1 MARRTHY
8 LAVFVLAICL
18 ALTGSIGAQKKG
30 PAPSSQPGTADFRC
44 DLETGCIDIDPDI
57 DPDRVIGDGSDYLGT
72 GVAETGEGAHLNS
85 NNEMWIGI
93 GSGLGSGHH
102 AVRLDFP
109 SVTAPCQQTGNCR
122 ITNSFFPFLD
132 IDQEN
137 GEFQSN
143 VLGLTDDDP
152 PAANGLLDIP
162 YSPPTRWR
170 SRLKISFAD
179 PERRN
184 LLWGLNFNQIDYA
197 GAQNI
202 NVTRTDRC
210 TWEFEPGP
218 GDVGGLSAFG
228 NTGKGKNT
236 RTDEG
241 LYDMPFKITFQVPAL
256 CSL

>member
-30 PAPSSQPGTADFRC
+30 PAPSSHPGTADFRC
-44 DLETGCIDIDPDI
+44 DITTGCIDPDI
-57 DPDRVIGDGSDYLGT
+57 DPDRVIGDGTDYLGT

-102 AVRLDFP
+102 AVRLDFY
-109 SVTAPCQQTGNCR
+109 SVTAPCQLTGNCR
-122 ITNSFFPFLD
+122 ITDSFFPLD
-132 IDQEN
+132 IDLEN

-143 VLGLTDDDP
+143 VLGFADNDP

-162 YSPPTRWR
+162 FLPPTTWR
-170 SRLKISFAD
+170 SRLKITFAD
-179 PERRN
+179 PLGN

-210 TWEFEPGP
+210 TWEFQPGP

-228 NTGKGKNT
+228 KTGKGKST

-241 LYDMPFKITFQVPAL
+241 LYIMPFKITFHVPAL
-256 CSL
+256 CLL